1 MILTVSDTHLGHD
14 EADRDSFMGF
24 LTAVRD
30 DIQPDHLVLNGDIE
44 DLWRRD
50 MRTLTRDDHDLFGLL
65 DTVEDEGTAVHYV
78 LGNHDWYARHDVD
91 AGTASFYTTDY
102 AEDIEIEDGGTTY
115 TFVHGHQFDPVQ
127 QEAYFDLLAEVTD
140 DALGDGFDQVWSAY
154 NEVADAGE
162 AIEKGLRMAYDRITS
177 GSRKDA
183 LYNEMAEMDRCQTRC
198 DDREQLRDAE
208 EYAADLDA
216 DVLCFGH
223 THNAAI
229 SEDGDIV
236 NSGSWLGEEQT
247 YVVLDGDGPQLM
259 DWNDGEPYDITDA
272 VADGRV

>member
-14 EADRDSFMGF
+14 DVDREPFMGF
-24 LTAVRD
+24 LTTVRD
-30 DIQPDHLVLNGDIE
+30 ELQPDHLVLNGDIE

-50 MRTLTRDDHDLFGLL
+50 MRTLTRDDQDLFGLL
-65 DTVEDEGTAVHYV
+65 EDIEDSGTAVHYV
-78 LGNHDWYARHDVD
+78 LGNHDWYARHDTEE
-91 AGTASFYTTDY
+91 GLGSFYTTDY
-102 AEDIEIEDGGTTY
+102 AEDVEIEDDGTTY

-140 DALGDGFDQVWSAY
+140 DALGDGFDQIWSAY
-154 NEVADAGE
+154 NEVTGAGE
-162 AIEKGLRMAYDRITS
+162 AIEKGLRMAYDHITS
-177 GSRKDA
+177 GSRKDD
-183 LYNEMAEMDRCQTRC
+183 LYDELAEMDRCQNGP
-198 DDREQLRDAE
+198 DDRGQLRDAE
-208 EYAADLDA
+208 AYAADIET

-229 SEDGDIV
+229 SEDGDVV

-259 DWNDGEPYDITDA
+259 DWNDGEPYEVTDA